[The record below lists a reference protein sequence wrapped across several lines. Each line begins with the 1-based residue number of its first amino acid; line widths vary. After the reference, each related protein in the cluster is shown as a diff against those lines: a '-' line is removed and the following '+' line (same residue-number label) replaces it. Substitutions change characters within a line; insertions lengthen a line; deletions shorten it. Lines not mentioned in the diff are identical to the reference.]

1 MNLPRKQILILS
13 ILVESL
19 CINSFFGAN
28 DSAASV
34 LKNMYFFKSDTI
46 STSAEFLLNS
56 SPQDAQVY
64 FNDSLVGKTPLFIK
78 TNFRKL
84 TLRKS
89 GYDDLEISSE
99 EIRTGK
105 IFFLNYQVPEEEKNF
120 FEKDIFKI
128 LTAGIVILGATTAYF
143 KLEADKKYDEY
154 QFTGDSELLDDIRKY
169 DRISAITFTALQ
181 INFGLLLYFFL
192 TD

>member
-13 ILVESL
+13 ILVEFL
-19 CINSFFGAN
+19 CMNSFFRAN

-34 LKNMYFFKSDTI
+34 LKNMYFFNSDTI

-78 TNFRKL
+78 TTFGKL

-89 GYDDLEISSE
+89 GYDDLEIFSE
-99 EIRTGK
+99 EIRIGK
-105 IFFLNYQVPEEEKNF
+105 IFFMNYQVPEEEKNF

>member
-1 MNLPRKQILILS
+1 MNLPGKQILIIS
-13 ILVESL
+13 IFVESL
-19 CINSFFGAN
+19 CINSFVKTN
-28 DSAASV
+28 DSTASN
-34 LKNMYFFKSDTI
+34 LKNMYYSKSDTI
-46 STSAEFLLNS
+46 STSTEILLNS

-64 FNDSLVGKTPLFIK
+64 YNDSLVGNTPLFIK
-78 TNFRKL
+78 TGFRKL
-84 TLRKS
+84 TLKKN

-105 IFFLNYQVPEEEKNF
+105 IYFMNYQVPEDEKSF

-128 LTAGIVILGATTAYF
+128 LTAGIIILGATTAYF

-169 DRISAITFTALQ
+169 DRISAITFAALQ

>member
-1 MNLPRKQILILS
+1 MNLPHKQILILS

-78 TNFRKL
+78 TNFRNL

-105 IFFLNYQVPEEEKNF
+105 IFFMNYQVPEEEKNF

>member
-1 MNLPRKQILILS
+1 MNLPHKQILILS

-34 LKNMYFFKSDTI
+34 LKNMYSFKSDTI

-64 FNDSLVGKTPLFIK
+64 FNDSLVGKSPLFIK

-105 IFFLNYQVPEEEKNF
+105 IFFMNYQVPEEEKNF